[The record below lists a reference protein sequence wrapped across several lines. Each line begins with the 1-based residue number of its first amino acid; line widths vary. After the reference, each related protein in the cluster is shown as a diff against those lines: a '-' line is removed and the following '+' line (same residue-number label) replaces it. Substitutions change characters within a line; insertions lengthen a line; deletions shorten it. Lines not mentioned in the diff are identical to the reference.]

1 MSNNEETGPSD
12 QDADEMDYEG
22 EQDYLDFLTAKQ
34 GLQVRLD
41 DGTDA
46 DTDTDGAGTDG
57 SAETG
62 GEGTAGE
69 DTGADAGTEKR
80 HKKQRIR
87 KPNKLGIGRLVITK
101 MAPGKFE
108 PLEPEEPRK
117 CYGNQ
122 VGCILRECASI
133 NDDDLRNKEYLTQ
146 LLLTKLHK
154 RFKFPDRDDN
164 IEQPWD
170 DPKMKKINNHAM
182 GMFSNDLASWKGRVK
197 RAIEAEEPLS
207 KILEENP
214 TLTEEEFEKFKD
226 TCATE
231 AAKAKAAKFKS
242 LQQRNTGKHRLGS
255 RGYLGKRPIWD

>member
-1 MSNNEETGPSD
+1 
-12 QDADEMDYEG
+12 
-22 EQDYLDFLTAKQ
+22 
-34 GLQVRLD
+34 
-41 DGTDA
+41 
-46 DTDTDGAGTDG
+46 
-57 SAETG
+57 
-62 GEGTAGE
+62 
-69 DTGADAGTEKR
+69 
-80 HKKQRIR
+80 
-87 KPNKLGIGRLVITK
+87 

-133 NDDDLRNKEYLTQ
+133 NDDDLRSKEHLTQ
-146 LLLTKLHK
+146 LLLMKLHK

-170 DPKMKKINNHAM
+170 DPKMKNIKNHAM

-197 RAIEAEEPLS
+197 RAIEADEPLS
-207 KILEENP
+207 TILEENP

-226 TCATE
+226 TCATK

-242 LQQRNTGKHRLGS
+242 LQQRNTGNHLLGS
-255 RGYLGKRPIWD
+255 RGYLGKRPIWDKEDA

>member
-1 MSNNEETGPSD
+1 
-12 QDADEMDYEG
+12 
-22 EQDYLDFLTAKQ
+22 
-34 GLQVRLD
+34 
-41 DGTDA
+41 
-46 DTDTDGAGTDG
+46 
-57 SAETG
+57 
-62 GEGTAGE
+62 
-69 DTGADAGTEKR
+69 
-80 HKKQRIR
+80 
-87 KPNKLGIGRLVITK
+87 

-133 NDDDLRNKEYLTQ
+133 NDDDLRSKEHLTQ

-182 GMFSNDLASWKGRVK
+182 GMFSNDLASWKSRVK
-197 RAIEAEEPLS
+197 RAIEADEPLS

-255 RGYLGKRPIWD
+255 RGYLGKRPIWDKEDAEREAAGLPDPFAKFTNPLERDFIRARYKWDKEKKVFYTDQITRKLIRLLVIILLPPYI

>member
-22 EQDYLDFLTAKQ
+22 EQEYLDYLTTKQMQSQ
-34 GLQVRLD
+34 GLQVGLD

-46 DTDTDGAGTDG
+46 DIDTDGAGTDG
-57 SAETG
+57 GAETDGGTETG
-62 GEGTAGE
+62 GEGTGGE
-69 DTGADAGTEKR
+69 DTGGEGTGADAATER
-80 HKKQRIR
+80 KKQRIR

-108 PLEPEEPRK
+108 PLEPEEPHK

-133 NDDDLRNKEYLTQ
+133 NDDDLRSKEHLTQ
-146 LLLTKLHK
+146 LLLTKLRK

-164 IEQPWD
+164 IEDPWD

-182 GMFSNDLASWKGRVK
+182 GMFSNDLSSWKGRVK
-197 RAIEAEEPLS
+197 RAIEADEPLS

-226 TCATE
+226 TCATK
-231 AAKAKAAKFKS
+231 AAKAKAVKFKS
-242 LQQRNTGKHRLGS
+242 LQQRNTWNQRL
-255 RGYLGKRPIWD
+255 

>member
-1 MSNNEETGPSD
+1 
-12 QDADEMDYEG
+12 
-22 EQDYLDFLTAKQ
+22 
-34 GLQVRLD
+34 
-41 DGTDA
+41 
-46 DTDTDGAGTDG
+46 
-57 SAETG
+57 
-62 GEGTAGE
+62 
-69 DTGADAGTEKR
+69 
-80 HKKQRIR
+80 
-87 KPNKLGIGRLVITK
+87 

-122 VGCILRECASI
+122 VGCIIWECASI
-133 NDDDLRNKEYLTQ
+133 NNDDLRSKEHLTQ

-182 GMFSNDLASWKGRVK
+182 GMFSNDLACWKSWVK

-207 KILEENP
+207 NILEENP
-214 TLTEEEFEKFKD
+214 TVTEEEFEKFKH

-231 AAKAKAAKFKS
+231 DAKAKV
-242 LQQRNTGKHRLGS
+242 RNSRAFSKGTRGS
-255 RGYLGKRPIWD
+255 IASKAVATSVKGPYGIRR